1 VINGVD
7 DLLSEWGPDR
17 VLALFEHAEPALVKD
32 HEPAQAARLIEL
44 ANDIQL
50 FHTPDGSAFARV
62 AVDEHYETWLLR
74 GSSFRRLLVLRFYQ
88 ACRKPPGSQALQDAI
103 GVLEAR
109 AQFESP
115 QATLPLRVA
124 EFQGRIYFDLCNP
137 EWQAVA
143 ISSEGWQMIDNP
155 PVMFRRAKG
164 MRPLPL
170 PTAGG
175 SINLLRSLIN
185 VGSDENWILCISW
198 LVAACRAKGPYPILI
213 LQGEQGSAKSTMER
227 VLRRILD
234 PSVALVRTPPRED
247 RDLLIAAN
255 NSWVIAYDN
264 LSGIPQWLSDSL
276 CRLATGGGFSTREL
290 YTNSDEVFFDVMRPV
305 ILNGIDHLAERADL
319 ADRAL
324 ILNLPHIP
332 DNDRKDE
339 EHLYDD
345 FERALPQI
353 LGALFTAV
361 SVAIKR
367 MPQIRLA
374 TMPRMADFAIWATAA
389 EPALGLSEGSFMD
402 AYRGNRAD
410 TIQETVEADVVGTA
424 ILALMGQLDVSIGAL
439 DWEGSCKELKFELEK
454 FTDEAVKK
462 SRVWPQTPRAL
473 SSRLRRL
480 VTFLRESGINIT
492 FHGKGAKGQRTLSIT
507 RTMAPCTATNAT
519 SAAADPVSSVDQLV
533 ASEQTGGGTA
543 AKEVDEPSLLPPPAS
558 AFHNPF
564 HPNTQKTANGG
575 GGEGGGCKHSQS
587 AGAELTSSDEHAP
600 NVMLRS
606 KAPDLRST
614 PKT

>member
-17 VLALFEHAEPALVKD
+17 VLALFEGAEPAPAKD
-32 HEPAQAARLIEL
+32 QERAQAARLIEL
-44 ANDIQL
+44 ADDVQL
-50 FHTPDGSAFARV
+50 FHTPEGSAFARV
-62 AVDEHYETWLLR
+62 VVEKHYETWLLR
-74 GSSFRRLLVLRFYQ
+74 GSSFRRSLVLRFYQ
-88 ACRKPPGSQALQDAI
+88 TYRKPPGSQALQDAI
-103 GVLEAR
+103 GVLEAK

-115 QATLPLRVA
+115 QATLSLRVA
-124 EFQGRIYFDLCNP
+124 EYQGRIYFDLCNP
-137 EWQAVA
+137 EWQAVE
-143 ISSEGWQMIDNP
+143 ISSEGWRVIDDP

-164 MRPLPL
+164 MQTLPQ

-175 SINLLRSLIN
+175 SISLLRNLIN

-227 VLRRILD
+227 ILRRILD

-264 LSGIPQWLSDSL
+264 LSGIQQWLSDSL

-290 YTNSDEVFFDVMRPV
+290 YTDSDEVFFDVMRPV

-339 EHLYDD
+339 EHLYGD

-367 MPQIRLA
+367 IPQIRLA

-389 EPALGLSEGSFMD
+389 EPGLALAEGSFMD

-410 TIQETVEADVVGTA
+410 TIQETVEADVVGAA
-424 ILALMGQLDVSIGAL
+424 IIALMSQLEAASGAV
-439 DWEGSCKELKFELEK
+439 DWKGSCKELRLELEK
-454 FTDEAVKK
+454 FTDDAVTK
-462 SRVWPQTPRAL
+462 SRDWPRSPRAL
-473 SSRLRRL
+473 SGRLRRL
-480 VTFLRESGINIT
+480 ITFLRESGICIT
-492 FHGKGAKGQRTLSIT
+492 FHGKGSKGQRTLSIT
-507 RTMAPCTATNAT
+507 RTVTQCTATNAT
-519 SAAADPVSSVDQLV
+519 SAVAGPISSSDQVLAV
-533 ASEQTGGGTA
+533 ESKGGGRWSGG
-543 AKEVDEPSLLPPPAS
+543 VDEPPLQPPPALAPGNRLHS
-558 AFHNPF
+558 
-564 HPNTQKTANGG
+564 KTPEARNGG
-575 GGEGGGCKHSQS
+575 GGESGGCLRTQS
-587 AGAELTSSDEHAP
+587 TTTELTSWGGPRD
-600 NVMLRS
+600 
-606 KAPDLRST
+606 
-614 PKT
+614 